1 MEATAAK
8 AAGRVGVLGGV
19 LLRTVGYDEVG
30 FILLLLGLGAQHF
43 AVAA

>member
-8 AAGRVGVLGGV
+8 AAGKVGV
-19 LLRTVGYDEVG
+19 LLRYVGYDEVG
-30 FILLLLGLGAQHF
+30 LVLLLLGLGAQHF